1 MRSSLVLLTWLAAAA
16 VAQEVDPA
24 VPEPAA
30 PAPVAE
36 ETAAPLPLGS
46 AGPVAT
52 PAASD
57 CPEEAVSF
65 EVVTGYAYSAPA
77 FVIDSQTGTL
87 LLTDCID
94 LCRRNASCQ
103 ALNYETG
110 LCVLLGS
117 TADGQEAD
125 PLTESQYPVFTMYV
139 QKMCY
144 AEAPRCDSA
153 WAFERVQN
161 HTLNGMAKKTIEAES
176 RLVCEQACLAET
188 EFVCRS
194 ASYVASSAECR
205 LSDMDRHTL
214 AGLGAFQPS
223 EGTDFLENHCVG
235 EPVKLCE
242 FTEIDDRILKTVD
255 SVHQNVSSLE
265 ACKELCLSANFRCHT
280 YDYNDTGDKVCRLSH
295 HSVATLTNI
304 LEPYLEIP
312 GSTSYELSSCYN
324 VTIDCRAGHMVARI
338 QTSRLFNGK
347 LYAKGSPNTC
357 VTDVTSSLDFELK
370 MGYSDLE
377 CDVKRGGPGHYHNE
391 VVLQHHDR
399 IVTSA
404 DLGLSVRCQYDLS
417 NKSISNAVDLEVKG
431 DIQPVLEQEAV
442 VDSPNVLMRITDR
455 DGSEVEAAAVGDP
468 LSLLF
473 TIVDPQSPYEIFVR
487 DLVAMDGANSNEILL
502 IDAAGCPTDESILQA
517 LLRVNGTKDLASAF
531 DAFKFPTS
539 DVVQF
544 RALVT
549 PCLPRCEPAVCDV
562 LDYVGAVRQT
572 ESYGRRRRSLDRT
585 RRAASDEEML
595 VVQTIRIDDRFSR
608 RAAGDAGGA
617 EESGEARAAG
627 LPTVTT
633 LEPSSVCMNTSG
645 LLVGGAVLVL
655 VQLALLAAAV
665 LVFRRRR
672 AKDAQGVDSGAG
684 SLAQLYDSGYSAR
697 RA

>member
-1 MRSSLVLLTWLAAAA
+1 
-16 VAQEVDPA
+16 
-24 VPEPAA
+24 
-30 PAPVAE
+30 
-36 ETAAPLPLGS
+36 
-46 AGPVAT
+46 
-52 PAASD
+52 
-57 CPEEAVSF
+57 
-65 EVVTGYAYSAPA
+65 
-77 FVIDSQTGTL
+77 
-87 LLTDCID
+87 
-94 LCRRNASCQ
+94 
-103 ALNYETG
+103 
-110 LCVLLGS
+110 
-117 TADGQEAD
+117 
-125 PLTESQYPVFTMYV
+125 
-139 QKMCY
+139 
-144 AEAPRCDSA
+144 
-153 WAFERVQN
+153 
-161 HTLNGMAKKTIEAES
+161 
-176 RLVCEQACLAET
+176 
-188 EFVCRS
+188 
-194 ASYVASSAECR
+194 
-205 LSDMDRHTL
+205 MDRHTL
-214 AGLGAFQPS
+214 SGLGAFQPAD
-223 EGTDFLENHCVG
+223 GTDYLENNCVG

-242 FTEIDDRILKTVD
+242 FTEINDRILKTVD
-255 SVHQNVSSLE
+255 SVHQEVESLE
-265 ACKELCLSANFRCHT
+265 ACKELCLNAKFRCHT

-295 HSVATLTNI
+295 HAASTLTQI
-304 LEPYLEIP
+304 QEPYLEIP

-347 LYAKGSPNTC
+347 LYAKGSPITC
-357 VTDVTSSLDFELK
+357 VNDVTSSLDFELE

-377 CDVKRGGPGHYHNE
+377 CNVKRGGPGHYHNE

-417 NKSISNAVDLEVKG
+417 NKSISNVVDLEVKG

-502 IDAAGCPTDESILQA
+502 IDANGCPTDESILQA
-517 LLRVNGTKDLASAF
+517 LLKVNGTKDLASAF

-572 ESYGRRRRSLDRT
+572 ESYGRRRRSLDRV
-585 RRAASDEEML
+585 RRDASDEELL

-608 RAAGDAGGA
+608 RAADRADQQEDVEATRIGGGVPA
-617 EESGEARAAG
+617 
-627 LPTVTT
+627 VTA
-633 LEPSSVCMNTSG
+633 LEPSSVCLNTSG
-645 LLVGGAVLVL
+645 LMIGGAVLVL

-665 LVFRRRR
+665 LVCRRRR
-672 AKDAQGVDSGAG
+672 AKDAQGSDSGAG
-684 SLAQLYDSGYSAR
+684 SLAQLYDTGYSAR